1 MQETKLPEAQDLM
14 ELVRKSIDDGV
25 SIGGYVMR
33 WSFLDQS
40 LLSHGPE
47 TPHPIL
53 QSIEDELEDTPF
65 HLDFRAINDGVVMI
79 PQFDVV
85 WEGGMETVEQTMFP
99 MRARIQE
106 LLGELPS
113 LSHILFLP
121 PEFRYNMEE
130 E

>member
-14 ELVRKSIDDGV
+14 ELVRKSIDEGV

-53 QSIEDELEDTPF
+53 QSVEDELEDTPF
-65 HLDFRAINDGVVMI
+65 YLDFRAINDGVVMI

-121 PEFRYNMEE
+121 PEFRYNGEE

>member
-14 ELVRKSIDDGV
+14 DLVRKSIDEGV

-53 QSIEDELEDTPF
+53 QSVEDELEDTPF

>member
-1 MQETKLPEAQDLM
+1 MEHKTLPQAEDLL
-14 ELVRKSIDDGV
+14 EVVRKSVEEGV
-25 SIGGYVMR
+25 SIGGWVMR

-40 LLSHGPE
+40 LLSHGPQ

-53 QSIEDELEDTPF
+53 QSIEDELEGSDF

-85 WEGGMETVEQTMFP
+85 WEGQFEDVEATMFP
-99 MRARIQE
+99 LREKIQS
-106 LLGELPS
+106 LIGELPP

-121 PEFRYNMEE
+121 PDFRYNMEE

>member
-65 HLDFRAINDGVVMI
+65 HLDFRAIKDGVVMI

-121 PEFRYNMEE
+121 PEFRYNREE

>member
-14 ELVRKSIDDGV
+14 ELVRKSIDEGV

-85 WEGGMETVEQTMFP
+85 WEGGMETVEQTMFS

-121 PEFRYNMEE
+121 PEFRYNREE

>member
-1 MQETKLPEAQDLM
+1 M
-14 ELVRKSIDDGV
+14 V
-25 SIGGYVMR
+25 
-33 WSFLDQS
+33 FLGPIT
-40 LLSHGPE
+40 LSHGPN
-47 TPHPIL
+47 PHPIL

-85 WEGGMETVEQTMFP
+85 WEGGMETVEQTMFS

-121 PEFRYNMEE
+121 PEFRYNREE

>member
-14 ELVRKSIDDGV
+14 ELVRKSIDEGV

-53 QSIEDELEDTPF
+53 QSVEDELEDTPF
-65 HLDFRAINDGVVMI
+65 YLDFRAINDGVVMI

-121 PEFRYNMEE
+121 PEFRYNREE

>member
-14 ELVRKSIDDGV
+14 ELVRKSIDEGV

-53 QSIEDELEDTPF
+53 QSVEDELEDTPF

-121 PEFRYNMEE
+121 PEFRYNKEE

>member
-14 ELVRKSIDDGV
+14 ELVRKSIDEGL

-53 QSIEDELEDTPF
+53 QSVEDELEDTPF

-113 LSHILFLP
+113 LSHIVFLP
-121 PEFRYNMEE
+121 PDFRYNREE

>member
-53 QSIEDELEDTPF
+53 QSVEDELEDTPF

-121 PEFRYNMEE
+121 PEFRYNREE

>member
-14 ELVRKSIDDGV
+14 ELVRKSIDEGV

-53 QSIEDELEDTPF
+53 QSVEDELEDTPF

-121 PEFRYNMEE
+121 PEFRYNREE

>member
-121 PEFRYNMEE
+121 PEFRYNREE

>member
-14 ELVRKSIDDGV
+14 ELVRKSIDEGV

-53 QSIEDELEDTPF
+53 QSVEDELEDTPF
-65 HLDFRAINDGVVMI
+65 YLDFRAINDGVVMI

>member
-14 ELVRKSIDDGV
+14 DLVRKSIDEGV

-53 QSIEDELEDTPF
+53 QSVEDELEDTPF

-121 PEFRYNMEE
+121 TEFRYNMEE

>member
-14 ELVRKSIDDGV
+14 ELVRKSIDEGV

-53 QSIEDELEDTPF
+53 QSVEDELEDTPF

-85 WEGGMETVEQTMFP
+85 WEGGMETVEQTMFS

-121 PEFRYNMEE
+121 PEFRYNREE

>member
-14 ELVRKSIDDGV
+14 ELVRKSIDEGV

-53 QSIEDELEDTPF
+53 QSVEDELEDTPF
-65 HLDFRAINDGVVMI
+65 YLDFRAINDGVVMI

-121 PEFRYNMEE
+121 PEFRYNKEE

>member
-53 QSIEDELEDTPF
+53 QSVEDELEDTPF

-85 WEGGMETVEQTMFP
+85 WEGGMETVEQTMF
-99 MRARIQE
+99 Q
-106 LLGELPS
+106 
-113 LSHILFLP
+113 
-121 PEFRYNMEE
+121 
-130 E
+130 